1 MKYGYLKEACVES
14 LEEALRAQELGA
26 DRVEYCARLDLD
38 GLTPTIEEV
47 NIALTHLKI
56 PIMVM
61 IRPREGDFQYS
72 DAEFETMQVQIHA
85 FKETGIQGVVLGITK
100 DDKIDFERTKILSDL
115 AGPKEVCFH
124 KAIDTIGDPLEGIR
138 SLNKIENIT
147 RILTSGKAK
156 TAVQG
161 ISVLKEMLTIARKDL
176 SIMPAGKITAN
187 NIEEIHAI
195 LGAQEYHGKK
205 IVMRDY

>member
-72 DAEFETMQVQIHA
+72 DAEFETMQVQIQA